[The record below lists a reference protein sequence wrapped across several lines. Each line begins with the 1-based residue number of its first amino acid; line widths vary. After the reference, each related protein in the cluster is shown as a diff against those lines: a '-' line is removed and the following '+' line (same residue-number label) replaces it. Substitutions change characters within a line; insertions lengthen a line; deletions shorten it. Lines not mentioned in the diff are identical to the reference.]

1 MVVTTG
7 VLLLI
12 SAGMHF
18 LVWPPFLLRRVMR
31 DPRARDDRG
40 ESTGFQRFNLALL
53 VLSFLVGLLSLVF
66 GLLLLLSPSL
76 IAVR

>member
-1 MVVTTG
+1 MVLTGG

-12 SAGMHF
+12 SAAMHF
-18 LVWPPFLLRRVMR
+18 IVWPPFLFRRVVR

-53 VLSFLVGLLSLVF
+53 VLSFVVGLLCLIF
-66 GLLLLLSPSL
+66 GLLLLLNPVL
-76 IAVR
+76 VAAG